1 MSLICVFILF
11 LSASLSLQAED
22 VLPAGTKLTFP
33 DGTEKVL
40 EQESTIIS
48 IEEKTILVRND
59 ELWES
64 DQGRIVALQNQI
76 AELENSKSISQ
87 EEIQLVKDRLE
98 LEKERSAFYKE
109 QMEVIK
115 KNGEDTQ
122 RQLLEIIKE
131 AKPSTAS
138 KVSAK
143 VGWSAFLIALG
154 FILAL

>member
-1 MSLICVFILF
+1 MLAFILF
-11 LSASLSLQAED
+11 WSVNLSLQAED
-22 VLPAGTKLTFP
+22 VLPAGTKLILP

-40 EQESTIIS
+40 EQESTIIN

-64 DQGRIVALQNQI
+64 DQDKIIALQNQI
-76 AELENSKSISQ
+76 TELENSKSISQ
-87 EEIQLVKDRLE
+87 EEIQLIRDRLD

-109 QMEVIK
+109 QMETIK

-122 RQLLEIIKE
+122 KQLLEIIKE
-131 AKPSTAS
+131 AKPSVAS

-143 VGWSAFLIALG
+143 VGWSAFLLTLG
-154 FILAL
+154 CLLAL